1 MDQHP
6 ATPFNR
12 RATDQ
17 PSQGS
22 TESVAKLIEAQFV
35 ATYLSQSRKA
45 QIGLLGSAAL
55 IALIWLGRTHT
66 LWPVAWLT
74 VFAGVSCLR
83 YLYTSAFV
91 QASSPQKR
99 SHRVALT
106 LLANGVLMAIPVSA
120 FAEYSELERI
130 AISIILMAT
139 ATASTTTTAGYKSIF
154 LAFAIPMLVPLAI
167 AWALMTEHDP
177 SGLSSWGIS
186 VLVTFYLGFLVS
198 LGKQVAAVFEQS
210 CRYRFGEQRLNSEL
224 KTALE
229 KADESS
235 RAKTHFLAAASH
247 DLRQP
252 LHSINVLVAA
262 LTMRNLDADSQKI
275 VNLLDTVNQTL
286 SKQLDGLLDLSKLDA
301 GAIAPNM
308 ASHRL
313 DHLLQSHHLA
323 LEPVAKQKGVALNLD
338 NTPGA
343 SVLTDDV
350 LLRRILSNLTDN
362 ALKFTPAGGTITL
375 RLWKD
380 GSHVHI
386 SVTDTGI
393 GIPAHDADRVFLEF
407 YQVANA
413 ERDRSRGLGLGLSI
427 VQRLCRM
434 LGIRLALSSHLGKG
448 TTVTLTLPSLDTHPV
463 GSLLDNPRSVSLVP
477 GLSVL
482 VIDDEDMVRQ
492 SMFFLL
498 GQLGCV
504 VHLADGTE
512 QAVAVARQHA
522 IDIVFSDHRLR
533 GGDSGLKAI
542 EQLKAIRPHIT
553 AVLVTGDTAP
563 DRIQDAQKAGVPLLH
578 KPLGLEQVMAV
589 LRSTQH

>member
-1 MDQHP
+1 MEPHTANQ
-6 ATPFNR
+6 FNR

-17 PSQGS
+17 PSQWS
-22 TESVAKLIEAQFV
+22 TESVAKLVEAQFID
-35 ATYLSQSRKA
+35 TYLSQSRKA
-45 QIGLLGSAAL
+45 QIGLLGSAGL
-55 IALIWLGRTHT
+55 IALVWLGRTHT
-66 LWPVAWLT
+66 LWPLVWLAA
-74 VFAGVSCLR
+74 FAVVSCLR
-83 YLYTSAFV
+83 FLYTSAFV
-91 QASSPQKR
+91 RAPSALQSKQK
-99 SHRVALT
+99 VALT

-130 AISIILMAT
+130 AISIVLMAT
-139 ATASTTTTAGYKSIF
+139 ATASTTTTAGYRSIF
-154 LAFAIPMLVPLAI
+154 LAFAVPMLVPLAI

-177 SGLSSWGIS
+177 TGLSSWGIS
-186 VLVTFYLGFLVS
+186 VLIIFYLGFLVS
-198 LGKQVAAVFEQS
+198 MGKQVAAVFEQS
-210 CRYRFGEQRLNSEL
+210 CRYRFGEQRLNTEL
-224 KTALE
+224 KTALD

-275 VNLLDTVNQTL
+275 VSLLDTVNQTL

-323 LEPVAKQKGVALNLD
+323 LEPVAKQKGVTLTLEQTA
-338 NTPGA
+338 GA
-343 SVLTDDV
+343 SALTDDV

-362 ALKFTPAGGTITL
+362 ALKFTPAGGTIKL
-375 RLWKD
+375 NLWKD
-380 GSHVHI
+380 NDHIHI
-386 SVTDTGI
+386 SVADTGI
-393 GIPAHDADRVFLEF
+393 GIPAQDAERVFLEF

-413 ERDRSRGLGLGLSI
+413 ERDRSQGLGLGLSI

-434 LGIRLALSSHLGKG
+434 LGIRLSLSSRLGEG
-448 TTVTLTLPSLDTHPV
+448 TTITLTLPALPMQTAGQPNN
-463 GSLLDNPRSVSLVP
+463 GPKALNLVP

-482 VIDDEDMVRQ
+482 VVDDEDMVRQ
-492 SMFFLL
+492 SMYFLL

-512 QAVAVARQHA
+512 QAVAIARQHA
-522 IDIVFSDHRLR
+522 IDIVFCDHRLR
-533 GGDSGLKAI
+533 GNDSGIKSI

-589 LRSTQH
+589 LRSAQH